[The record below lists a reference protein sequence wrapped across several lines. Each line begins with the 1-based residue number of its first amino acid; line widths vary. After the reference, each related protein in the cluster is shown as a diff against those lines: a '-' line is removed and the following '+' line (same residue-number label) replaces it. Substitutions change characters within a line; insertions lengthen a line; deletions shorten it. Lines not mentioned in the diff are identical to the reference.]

1 MNQMKTLEGLAS
13 SNGFNPN
20 LAEVDQGIIA
30 DISQQS
36 AGLPSQL
43 NFFDIMPSFGQ
54 TMSTEN
60 GNMPDL
66 DTWLSPKEAKP
77 AVEIVEQPKQ
87 KDLRFRYEC
96 EGRSAGSIPGEKSSS
111 DKKTFPSIRIT
122 NYKGSAKVVVSLVT
136 REKGRSDPRP
146 HPHGLVGKDCNNGIC
161 IKNLSK
167 ADKIIKFEN
176 LGIQCI
182 KKKDIVTALEERI
195 NQGIDPYNNFRLT
208 TRDPKKLAAEYD
220 LTTVCVCFQV
230 YIANES
236 EPDQPNIPL
245 PPVYTQPIFDKKG
258 ATLNIARVDRRSGS
272 IRGGEELF
280 ILCDKIHRDDIEVKF
295 VEGKWSE
302 NADFSPTDIHRQVAI
317 VCKTPAYKDLHIRD
331 PVTVHFKLVRPSDNE
346 ESQLMEFTYLPDD
359 NDPFKVGVKRK
370 RNQPSYDN
378 FIQDNSN
385 RPAKSEFRNIPQCRF
400 IKPGSESRKKP
411 NEVKQRLKEILGY
424 TVPHYLMEET
434 YELLGLS
441 EARRS
446 NASASVGRA
455 PDEEP
460 ANSTPGTFFKS
471 SSGNTGTLIQ
481 QGQITT
487 TIDSTDLFSLLNTSE
502 KEQLV
507 EGDVRINLGGAS
519 VEGVDESE
527 VQMNFEKLLNPYL
540 TIPVGNPS
548 SIPEPSPMDQTN
560 TVLDLLAPM
569 AQGYED
575 VIPQDVPCSMAM
587 TLGSEASNQEAKV
600 IDTAVEEM
608 LNGGEIVIENFPSL
622 ANYLNE
628 LDPNVLHQQIQLQ
641 QQIVR
646 QPMEQQEQL
655 AESNTVG
662 DEYIFEEVHDSLNLP
677 LLNSIDIEQVND
689 FRNNPSGT
697 M

>member
-385 RPAKSEFRNIPQCRF
+385 RPAKS
-400 IKPGSESRKKP
+400 
-411 NEVKQRLKEILGY
+411 
-424 TVPHYLMEET
+424 
-434 YELLGLS
+434 
-441 EARRS
+441 RRS